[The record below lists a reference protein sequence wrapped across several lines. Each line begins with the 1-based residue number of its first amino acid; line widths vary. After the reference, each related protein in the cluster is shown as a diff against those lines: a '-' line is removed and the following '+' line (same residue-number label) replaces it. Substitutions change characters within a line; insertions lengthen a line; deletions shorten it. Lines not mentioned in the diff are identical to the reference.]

1 MKERV
6 SECRIQIE
14 KEEIK
19 QIGTLRHGWHEEY
32 KNGRMKGWRDVE
44 CLFNSFSRRCEIDQQ
59 YSLTFP
65 YTRTL
70 THTRTCIHTYIHT
83 HTRTHTHTHTYTH
96 THTHS
101 YIHTHTHKQHIHTHT
116 HQTVPTISRLSTL
129 LLPITS
135 VVTFLSDRVLLIAG
149 MRSKEDKNV
158 RTHATLFMLTDNT
171 VIGPYYHVSFER
183 CITSFN

>member
-70 THTRTCIHTYIHT
+70 THTHAHAYIRTYTRTHVHTHTHIHT
-83 HTRTHTHTHTYTH
+83 HTHTHTHTYTH
-96 THTHS
+96 THTNNTF
-101 YIHTHTHKQHIHTHT
+101 THTHIRRCQRYL
-116 HQTVPTISRLSTL
+116 VCPRFSSLSPQL
-129 LLPITS
+129 
-135 VVTFLSDRVLLIAG
+135 
-149 MRSKEDKNV
+149 
-158 RTHATLFMLTDNT
+158 
-171 VIGPYYHVSFER
+171 
-183 CITSFN
+183 